1 MSDLT
6 IREAGPGDVHRIA
19 EIDKACFS
27 APWSEES
34 FRVEMEENAVA
45 FYLAAEMDGE
55 VIGYAGLW
63 WLNEEG
69 HITNVAVHP
78 DCRGKHVAT
87 CLLDCLIDFCEN
99 EGIRAFTL
107 EVRPTNEKAIALYEK
122 FAFVDVGRRPRYY
135 EDNHEDAIIMW
146 RVTDKNGFPV
156 LDKKKLEKV
165 MAEIS
170 AEEDKDRI

>member
-63 WLNEEG
+63 
-69 HITNVAVHP
+69 
-78 DCRGKHVAT
+78 
-87 CLLDCLIDFCEN
+87 
-99 EGIRAFTL
+99 
-107 EVRPTNEKAIALYEK
+107 
-122 FAFVDVGRRPRYY
+122 
-135 EDNHEDAIIMW
+135 
-146 RVTDKNGFPV
+146 
-156 LDKKKLEKV
+156 
-165 MAEIS
+165 
-170 AEEDKDRI
+170 